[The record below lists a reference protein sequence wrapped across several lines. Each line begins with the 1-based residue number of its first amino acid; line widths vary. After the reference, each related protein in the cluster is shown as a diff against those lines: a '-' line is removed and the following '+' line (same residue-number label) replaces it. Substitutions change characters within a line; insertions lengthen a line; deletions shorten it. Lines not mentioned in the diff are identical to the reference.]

1 MRNRLVGSLVVAVAV
16 LFLTSS
22 LARADDNWLGT
33 WKLNPAKS
41 KFAPGTA
48 PKSQT
53 LAFEKKDGGV
63 QLTTDTVDA
72 DGKAVHGGYVAAFDG
87 KEVAFAGNPDADT
100 TAPKRVDANHYV
112 NTWKKDGKLTRSIK
126 ASVAPGGKVLTIVQT
141 GKDAKGRAVQTTAV
155 FDKQ

>member
-1 MRNRLVGSLVVAVAV
+1 MRNRLVGSLVVAVSV

-22 LARADDNWLGT
+22 LAQADDNWLGT

-41 KFAPGTA
+41 KVTPGPG

-53 LAFEKKDGGV
+53 LTFEKKDGAF

-72 DGKAVHGGYVAAFDG
+72 DGKALHGGYVAPFDG

-100 TAPKRVDANHYV
+100 TAPKRVDANHYT
-112 NTWKKDGKLTRSIK
+112 NTWKKGGKVTRSIK
-126 ASVAPGGKVLTIVQT
+126 ATVAPGGKVLTIIQT
-141 GKDAKGRAVQTTAV
+141 GTDAKGRAYHSTAV